1 MEVLISS
8 VRDRNVTVFNQ
19 VLAKL
24 TSARSINLSNTRQK
38 GKGVG
43 HPDRDHHR
51 CHLHQTC
58 LPFDSSHRLLPR
70 GLISSS
76 GSRLGYS
83 SLRSSTARMNNLLS
97 VILLNVTI
105 RGGFWGGGG
114 GCRSRN
120 PVDIGW
126 CYTEYGRFRMFF
138 FWLRRGFSIGFAARK
153 YEEDLLDGEL
163 IGDSFELP
171 RGEPSRDADIEL
183 GQQPPVSVAEQGLE
197 VFFKQVQVIEKQVD
211 KLSTLSKNLQSA
223 NERSKTFTKA
233 SDMKAIKQQ
242 MQKDIDEAGKT
253 ARLAKSKFEELD
265 RDNLANRQKP
275 GCGKGSSIDRSRTAT
290 TEALKRKL
298 KDRMSEFQAKKNKR
312 CQHSTSMLSTGVA
325 WHCGS
330 FGFFPQTL
338 RERIQQE
345 YREVVERR
353 VITVTGNRPNEETID
368 QLIETGNSEQIFQNA
383 IQEQGRGQVMDTL
396 AEIQERHNTVKDL
409 ERKLLELQ
417 QIFIDMAVLVDA
429 QGEMLD
435 NIETQ
440 VSSAVDHVQSG
451 TVALQKAKTLQKNSR
466 KWMCF
471 AILILLLVVVIIVV
485 TVIKPWSK

>member
-1 MEVLISS
+1 M
-8 VRDRNVTVFNQ
+8 
-19 VLAKL
+19 
-24 TSARSINLSNTRQK
+24 
-38 GKGVG
+38 
-43 HPDRDHHR
+43 H
-51 CHLHQTC
+51 
-58 LPFDSSHRLLPR
+58 
-70 GLISSS
+70 
-76 GSRLGYS
+76 
-83 SLRSSTARMNNLLS
+83 NLLS
-97 VILLNVTI
+97 
-105 RGGFWGGGG
+105 
-114 GCRSRN
+114 
-120 PVDIGW
+120 
-126 CYTEYGRFRMFF
+126 
-138 FWLRRGFSIGFAARK
+138 
-153 YEEDLLDGEL
+153 
-163 IGDSFELP
+163 DSFELP

-183 GQQPPVSVAEQGLE
+183 GQQPPVSAAEQGLE

-298 KDRMSEFQAKKNKR
+298 KDRMSEFQ
-312 CQHSTSMLSTGVA
+312 
-325 WHCGS
+325 
-330 FGFFPQTL
+330 TL

-353 VITVTGNRPNEETID
+353 VITVTGSRPDEETID
-368 QLIETGNSEQIFQNA
+368 QLIETGNSEQIFQKA

-451 TVALQKAKTLQKNSR
+451 TVALQKAKKLQKNSR

-471 AILILLLVVVIIVV
+471 AIIILLLIVVIIVV
-485 TVIKPWSK
+485 AVIKPWSK